1 MSRFYDYDDYE
12 GGGRAKKIIFWAC
25 IAVVAAL
32 IISAFVAISVKLEK
46 LETFEEVPTSAYS
59 RGVLDDATGKVDSED
74 EDTLGIY
81 TSQFFT
87 VDGIKCVIADEAEI
101 SYQINWYDEDKN
113 FISVSNFTEDFN
125 AVTDADTIPEDA
137 EFFKV
142 EILPNDDAD
151 GKIGAFEVSKYAKML
166 TVTYDK
172 K

>member
-1 MSRFYDYDDYE
+1 MSNFYDYEDYE
-12 GGGRAKKIIFWAC
+12 GGKGKKIIFWVC
-25 IAVVAAL
+25 IAVAAFL

-87 VDGIKCVIADEAEI
+87 VDGIKCVIADDAEI
-101 SYQINWYDEDKN
+101 SYSINWYDEDKH
-113 FISVSNFTEDFN
+113 FISVSTLTDDFN

-137 EFFKV
+137 EFFKI
-142 EILPNDDAD
+142 EIHPNDDSD
-151 GKIGAFEVSKYAKML
+151 GKIGTFEVSKYAKML